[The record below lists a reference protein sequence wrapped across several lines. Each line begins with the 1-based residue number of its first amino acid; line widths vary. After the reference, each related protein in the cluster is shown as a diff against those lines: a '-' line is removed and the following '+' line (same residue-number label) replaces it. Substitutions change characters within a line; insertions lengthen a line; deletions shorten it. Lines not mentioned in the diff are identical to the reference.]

1 MKKFLI
7 IILSN
12 LIIIS
17 NLSAETFTVALKK
30 AYKNNSEL
38 NAERENISISEQE
51 LKISMS
57 SYFPT
62 ITLEGSKSQDET
74 DKLTNRDGSNATI
87 TDVDTET
94 KSISVTQTL
103 FDFGRGADLSKSK
116 IGINLAKAKLLKK
129 EQDILYKT
137 VAAYT
142 GLISANEKLEIN
154 RANIE
159 LLSRQVETDRIR
171 LERGQISLSDVSQSE
186 SSLAGAE
193 ASFIQAQSDLLTSK
207 LNYENIIGPLGN
219 AQSLDKSSIISYQ
232 IPGSLN
238 SAIEQSKKSNPDLII
253 AEMEYE
259 QSKKDTSIARSE
271 LVPTA
276 KLSLEKSYSDD
287 LSATYDERDKE
298 TLKATVTWPF
308 YSGGK
313 NLASLNKNKN
323 IENRSRLT
331 LDSEIKQNQT
341 NVASAWSNFQS
352 NKSLETQ
359 KNLLLNNM
367 IKKNQT
373 DVASAW
379 SNYQSNKSLLDSVR
393 AQVNAAE
400 IANEGIVAEYNSGS
414 DRTTLEVIQSNSLL
428 LNAQISLSDSERNY
442 ILSQFN
448 LLKSIGLLNSEYLKL
463 R

>member
-12 LIIIS
+12 LFIIS
-17 NLSAETFTVALKK
+17 NLSAETFTEALKK

-74 DKLTNRDGSNATI
+74 DKLTNRNGSNATI

-154 RANIE
+154 RANVE
-159 LLSRQVETDRIR
+159 LLGRQVETDRIR

-219 AQSLDKSSIISYQ
+219 AQSLDKSSIMSYQ

-259 QSKKDTSIARSE
+259 QSKEDTSIARSE

-352 NKSLETQ
+352 NKSL
-359 KNLLLNNM
+359 LN
-367 IKKNQT
+367 
-373 DVASAW
+373 
-379 SNYQSNKSLLDSVR
+379 SVQL
-393 AQVNAAE
+393 QVRAAE
-400 IANEGIVAEYNSGS
+400 IANEGITAEYNSGS
-414 DRTTLEVIQSNSLL
+414 SGRTTLEVIQSNSLL
-428 LNAQISLSDSERNY
+428 LNAQISLADSERNF

-448 LLKSIGLLNSEYLKL
+448 LLKSIGLLNSDYLKL

>member
-12 LIIIS
+12 LFIIS
-17 NLSAETFTVALKK
+17 NLSAETFTAALKK

-74 DKLTNRDGSNATI
+74 DKFTNRNGSNATI

-142 GLISANEKLEIN
+142 VLTSAKEKLEIN
-154 RANIE
+154 RANVE

-219 AQSLDKSSIISYQ
+219 AQSLDKSSIMSYQ

-259 QSKKDTSIARSE
+259 QSKEDTSIARSE

-352 NKSLETQ
+352 NKSL
-359 KNLLLNNM
+359 LN
-367 IKKNQT
+367 
-373 DVASAW
+373 
-379 SNYQSNKSLLDSVR
+379 SVQL
-393 AQVNAAE
+393 QVRAAE
-400 IANEGIVAEYNSGS
+400 IANEGITAEYNSGS
-414 DRTTLEVIQSNSLL
+414 SGRTTLEVIQSNSLL
-428 LNAQISLSDSERNY
+428 LNAQISLADSERNF

-448 LLKSIGLLNSEYLKL
+448 LLKSIGLLNSDYLKI

>member
-7 IILSN
+7 FIFSFLFLFS
-12 LIIIS
+12 S
-17 NLSAETFTVALKK
+17 SYAETFTEALKK

-74 DKLTNRDGSNATI
+74 DKLTNRNGSNATI
-87 TDVDTET
+87 TDVDTKT

-154 RANIE
+154 RANVE

-193 ASFIQAQSDLLTSK
+193 ASFIQAQSALLTSK

-219 AQSLDKSSIISYQ
+219 AQSLDKSSIINYQ

-352 NKSLETQ
+352 NKSL
-359 KNLLLNNM
+359 LN
-367 IKKNQT
+367 
-373 DVASAW
+373 
-379 SNYQSNKSLLDSVR
+379 SVQL
-393 AQVNAAE
+393 QVRAAE
-400 IANEGIVAEYNSGS
+400 IANEGITAEYNSGS
-414 DRTTLEVIQSNSLL
+414 SGRTTLEVIQSNSLL
-428 LNAQISLSDSERNY
+428 LNAQISLADSERNF

-448 LLKSIGLLNSEYLKL
+448 LLKSIGLLNSDYLKL